1 MSYLSLKI
9 FKQSR
14 FVKTKIF
21 TDDQIS
27 IGSSEGLSLQLE
39 GISPWHILIEKKH
52 DIFCILDLNSETGT
66 VLNGQKIT
74 DETPISSGS
83 MIHVGPYEIQFFIGP
98 PAEKSSSPKPSS
110 PIVPS
115 LEDKKQEESVPSK
128 TQMREGFGSD
138 KRASSA
144 DSKASRP
151 LASDP
156 LPAAEDGPVVQRPS
170 KPLPAED
177 SPVVQRPSKP
187 LPAEDSPVVQ
197 RPSKP
202 LPAEDGPVVQRPS
215 KPLPAEDG
223 PVVQRPS
230 KPLPAE
236 DSPVVQRPS
245 KPLPAEDSPVVQ
257 RPSKSL
263 PAEDSPVVQRP
274 SKPLPAEDGP
284 VVQRPS
290 KPLRKGFWSTYAPL
304 GKIQNLDEFIEPSIG
319 NLIEVIICWKE
330 RILST
335 YYFFK
340 NEDIFMGG
348 GKTCQVKFPNMLGQD
363 AYKLLT
369 IASGAKIYLNSG
381 VRGVLFQGRDLS
393 TRTSHNLKG
402 DQTVVLKPYEMVK
415 LNFNSDLKVYVRL
428 VEKSSKP
435 PFAGFL
441 NLRFSEALAL
451 FLAFLLTGLLIF
463 YGSLYAPAFLMKD
476 TEFIEKDVRVAKVI
490 FKKPPGPKTPRP
502 MKIVKYS
509 LDKKTKKV
517 KPKKPRPRIT
527 KKKPSVKPVRKSIK
541 KVKKPK
547 RTLFPKPRRTPVKG
561 KQGKMASQ
569 APKKRPVRKPKITVG
584 SVRPGGSLKTGQKS
598 SSAKTV
604 APDPNKT
611 GLLGVFGGGGKLSR
625 LDKGAGGDG
634 GLLGLAKQSTGFA
647 GTKEFY
653 EGEGIGTKTKDLGSG
668 GRGGA
673 LVGISGIKTKGKG
686 LAKTGSKTGG
696 LGQRGRMK
704 IEFGTEDIEVAGEI
718 DREAILQALER
729 NKSQFQRCYLAS
741 LNEKSSIQGNLG
753 MQWLISSSGK
763 GRGARAIEDQ
773 IGSKFLVNCVAGVLE
788 KLNFPEP
795 PSGQVPKVTFTF
807 RFYL

>member
-83 MIHVGPYEIQFFIGP
+83 VIHVGPYEIQFFIGP

-110 PIVPS
+110 PVVPS

-156 LPAAEDGPVVQRPS
+156 LPAEDGPVVQRPS

-202 LPAEDGPVVQRPS
+202 LPA
-215 KPLPAEDG
+215 
-223 PVVQRPS
+223 
-230 KPLPAE
+230 AE
-236 DSPVVQRPS
+236 DSPVVQRHS
-245 KPLPAEDSPVVQ
+245 KPLPAAEDSPVVQ
-257 RPSKSL
+257 RH
-263 PAEDSPVVQRP
+263 
-274 SKPLPAEDGP
+274 
-284 VVQRPS
+284 S

-304 GKIQNLDEFIEPSIG
+304 SKIQNLDEFIEPSIG

-340 NEDIFMGG
+340 SEDIFMGG

-490 FKKPPGPKTPRP
+490 FKKPPRPKTPRP
-502 MKIVKYS
+502 MKIVKYN

-598 SSAKTV
+598 SAAKTV

-625 LDKGAGGDG
+625 LDKGADGDG

-653 EGEGIGTKTKDLGSG
+653 EGEGIGTKTKDLGTG